1 MTSLGCRRHQ
11 GVGRSSVQDVLEL
24 VSGPPTPPPAPSGA
38 DTISFPCGAA
48 MQHSAP
54 RQNPEL
60 SDGLLLMIEDPYFV
74 CFFPRI
80 RRGQSPAP
88 TCPSVPCQRFPTLS
102 GDAPRGVCSAV
113 PRRGL
118 SCVAVRFTSPRE
130 ESVVAISSNMAK
142 AVDAGPE
149 LTHTLLN
156 WVELADEDLEVSS
169 APSARL

>member
-1 MTSLGCRRHQ
+1 M
-11 GVGRSSVQDVLEL
+11 
-24 VSGPPTPPPAPSGA
+24 
-38 DTISFPCGAA
+38 
-48 MQHSAP
+48 
-54 RQNPEL
+54 
-60 SDGLLLMIEDPYFV
+60 
-74 CFFPRI
+74 
-80 RRGQSPAP
+80 
-88 TCPSVPCQRFPTLS
+88 
-102 GDAPRGVCSAV
+102 CSAV